1 MRYFIAIER
10 ASEVGIKILL
20 IGAAGQVGSELQQT
34 LPALGELV
42 TTDRSS
48 LDLADDDAIRRTVR
62 GARPDLIVNAA
73 RICQVDPAEAD
84 AELAMRVNGH
94 APEVLAQEAGRI
106 GAALLHYS
114 TDYVFSGSL
123 RRPYREDDAPDPIN
137 TYGMTKL
144 AGERAIAA
152 AGAPHLI
159 LRTSWVY
166 GPRGK
171 NFFSTILKLA
181 GEREE
186 LKVVDDQIGTPNS
199 SRAMSPSRPRK
210 FWRRWPPT
218 VAITSPGR
226 SPKPAAFTTYALLM
240 RSAASVSPRRFL
252 ARYRERAAGDMPPL
266 RVRRLTAVT
275 SAEIP
280 SPARRPHYSVLSAEK
295 MTRIF
300 AVTMPS
306 WREQVALAFEE
317 ARIASAR

>member
-1 MRYFIAIER
+1 VRYFIAIER

-48 LDLADDDAIRRTVR
+48 LDLADDDAIRSTVR

-73 RICQVDPAEAD
+73 AYTQVDPAEAD

-106 GAALLHYS
+106 GAALVHYS

-123 RRPYREDDAPDPIN
+123 RRPYREDDSPDPIN

-199 SRAMSPSRPRK
+199 SRAVAVATTQILASMATHGGDNIARAIAETSGIYHVCAPDEISR
-210 FWRRWPPT
+210 FGF
-218 VAITSPGR
+218 AEEI
-226 SPKPAAFTTYALLM
+226 
-240 RSAASVSPRRFL
+240 L

-266 RVRRLTAVT
+266 RVRRLTAVS
-275 SAEIP
+275 SAEFP